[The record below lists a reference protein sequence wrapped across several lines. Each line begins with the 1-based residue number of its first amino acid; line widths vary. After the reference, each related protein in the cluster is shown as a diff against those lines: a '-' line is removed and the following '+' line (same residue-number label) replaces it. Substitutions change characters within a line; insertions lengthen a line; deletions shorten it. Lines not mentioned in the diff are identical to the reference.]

1 MIHDRS
7 MMLRIILCSYVD
19 QEWLCSACIFVV
31 KFFLH
36 RKHLLSIK
44 SEMRSITIF
53 VQYEYCLLPQQY
65 DSLYRFGTSTKKHC

>member
-1 MIHDRS
+1 MALLS
-7 MMLRIILCSYVD
+7 M
-19 QEWLCSACIFVV
+19 CIFVV